1 MVAGMTTTAAASKV
15 GPWGRHD
22 QRGGSSAR
30 PELEERRLERE
41 EETSK
46 WYKTSLCKFFCK

>member
-1 MVAGMTTTAAASKV
+1 MAAGTTTTAAAGKA
-15 GPWGRHD
+15 GPWGWHD
-22 QRGGSSAR
+22 QCGGSSAR

-46 WYKTSLCKFFCK
+46 WDKTSLCKFFCK